1 MEAHPEEAVL
11 LLEDRV
17 EVCDLDVGD
26 PPAIGVGGTV
36 DHFTHDTS
44 SLPLSSE
51 VRECL
56 PTPTTPL

>member
-26 PPAIGVGGTV
+26 PPAIGVGSTV
-36 DHFTHDTS
+36 DHFTHGTS
-44 SLPLSSE
+44 SLPRMIS
-51 VRECL
+51 R
-56 PTPTTPL
+56 